1 MGPFVRSLSSAVS
14 ALFFLLAPTLPLSA
28 AEATAIAKIG
38 RWGIFMDDQ
47 PPGKVCWAATLIGS
61 EPEDGYRYFLAVTKF
76 FGPRAPQ
83 VSLYANK
90 RLKRSN
96 DIFLSVAGLDY
107 RMHTNGQFA
116 WPEQNADQQLVAALK
131 KISAHPNRAQRVVYA
146 SQGRNVRVAIRI
158 DGFGAA
164 LNRILKDCAT
174 R

>member
-1 MGPFVRSLSSAVS
+1 MSLFVRSLSLAVS
-14 ALFFLLAPTLPLSA
+14 AWFFLLVPALPSSA

-76 FGPRAPQ
+76 FGPDAPQ
-83 VSLYANK
+83 ISLYANK

-107 RMHTNGQFA
+107 RMQSNGQFA
-116 WPEQNADQQLVAALK
+116 WPEKNADWQIVTALK
-131 KISAHPNRAQRVVYA
+131 KISVHPNRAQRVVYA
-146 SQGRNVRVAIRI
+146 SQGRNVRVAIRV

-164 LNRILKDCAT
+164 LSRILKDCAT